1 VLHAVSV
8 GEVNALRSLVPI
20 LAEDCT
26 VIVSTTTDTGLA
38 RASALFAETCEVV
51 RYPLDFSW
59 SVRRFLDAVR
69 PDVVALVELEL
80 WPNFVAACGE
90 RGVPVAVINGRL
102 SERSFRGY
110 NRFRW
115 FFRRSFASLSL
126 AAVQDAEYAERFEAM
141 GVPKG
146 RVRITGSMKWD
157 NARSGAAG
165 RALSDKA
172 GALAANLGIDRSRPL
187 IVAGSTG
194 PGEES
199 LIHRACAGLGVQL
212 LCAPR
217 KPERFDEAADAMRG
231 CVRRSETRDEGPP
244 NAPAD
249 RFLLDTIGE
258 LAAAYALADVAVVG
272 RSFGDLHGSDPT
284 EPIGLGCPTI
294 LGPAAGDFA
303 SIVRAFEDAGG
314 IVRATRESLAAT
326 IRALLDDRARAER
339 VAAAGVACIGAH
351 RGASLAHAEVIR
363 GLVLKAASDDPAPG
377 GTASA
382 GPGTGGGAQA

>member
-1 VLHAVSV
+1 
-8 GEVNALRSLVPI
+8 
-20 LAEDCT
+20 
-26 VIVSTTTDTGLA
+26 
-38 RASALFAETCEVV
+38 
-51 RYPLDFSW
+51 
-59 SVRRFLDAVR
+59 
-69 PDVVALVELEL
+69 
-80 WPNFVAACGE
+80 
-90 RGVPVAVINGRL
+90 
-102 SERSFRGY
+102 
-110 NRFRW
+110 
-115 FFRRSFASLSL
+115 
-126 AAVQDAEYAERFEAM
+126 
-141 GVPKG
+141 
-146 RVRITGSMKWD
+146 
-157 NARSGAAG
+157 
-165 RALSDKA
+165 
-172 GALAANLGIDRSRPL
+172 
-187 IVAGSTG
+187 
-194 PGEES
+194 
-199 LIHRACAGLGVQL
+199 VQL

-363 GLVLKAASDDPAPG
+363 GLVLKAGRAAGAGRHRLGGARNRRWCAGLRAVHPQISRRYLMDGAPG
-377 GTASA
+377 DPDESGSEPSGSGRARRQGLRGCPRTRGGPIVSVPGGVAQSVEQWTFNPLVGGSSPSA
-382 GPGTGGGAQA
+382 PIRRTPVRHGVIGPGGPGGRVRFRPEWTPTALVRQGGIDA